1 MQDTWVVSLGKEDP
15 LEKGMTPHSSVLAWR
30 IPGQRRLVDYSLW
43 ECDSLSCLEWDGDD
57 LMKQGFRKDS
67 GVIKDTLQHPGPR
80 LSRSEWFP
88 GATGLH
94 PHRGWNTSK
103 VSAFSPLA
111 IILFL
116 VWLEYHPSFQRRSSM
131 HENRFPTFGVK
142 SLWPP
147 LSTSFGNRILES
159 KGICV

>member
-1 MQDTWVVSLGKEDP
+1 
-15 LEKGMTPHSSVLAWR
+15 
-30 IPGQRRLVDYSLW
+30 
-43 ECDSLSCLEWDGDD
+43 
-57 LMKQGFRKDS
+57 MKQGFRKDS

-159 KGICV
+159 KGICVQKAFDVRCQIPLHKSTNLPIYTTAGGILKACSLNPANTRDQLSFEFLPI